1 MKKGTQSFGASK
13 EMIRKAKSLRRKQT
27 LSEERLWK
35 ILRNGNIN
43 GLRFRRQHPLSFYIV
58 DFYCH
63 EIKLVIEVDGDIH
76 RKEEVKKRDEIR
88 EAYIRNFGVCVM
100 RFSNEDV
107 YFNSGWIV
115 LKVLEYR
122 KAFESR
128 MAFPYP

>member
-1 MKKGTQSFGASK
+1 MKKGTQSFGANK

-27 LSEERLWK
+27 PSEERLWK

-43 GLRFRRQHPLSFYIV
+43 GLKFRRQHPLSFYIV

-76 RKEEVKKRDEIR
+76 LKEEVKKKDEIR
-88 EAYIRNFGVCVM
+88 EAYIRNLGVCVM

-128 MAFPYP
+128 MAFPNP